1 MRDMPPSKFDMI
13 RFFEGIYV
21 FQQWE
26 IFPDFITNGVKS
38 VAQTMDALQVPQDL
52 AGKRVLDVAPWN
64 GFFSFECVR
73 RGAAEVISLG
83 PDDPA
88 RTGYDKTR
96 DILEITNC
104 KYYRQSV
111 YDLSPDIHGTFDV
124 VLFLGVIYHLRY
136 PLLALDKIYDV
147 SNESLY
153 VDSAI
158 IDDFV
163 RDTTISAELAQKILS
178 DGRVFHS
185 LPIVY
190 FTKSEETGDFC
201 NWFMPNKRCLQDFVE
216 SSGFK
221 IDHCTDDGQWAWLS
235 AIKGQRRFTFGI
247 EGFNPSI

>member
-1 MRDMPPSKFDMI
+1 MRDMAPSEFDMI

-96 DILEITNC
+96 DVLEINNC

-111 YDLSPDIHGTFDV
+111 YDLSP
-124 VLFLGVIYHLRY
+124 
-136 PLLALDKIYDV
+136 
-147 SNESLY
+147 
-153 VDSAI
+153 
-158 IDDFV
+158 
-163 RDTTISAELAQKILS
+163 
-178 DGRVFHS
+178 
-185 LPIVY
+185 
-190 FTKSEETGDFC
+190 
-201 NWFMPNKRCLQDFVE
+201 
-216 SSGFK
+216 
-221 IDHCTDDGQWAWLS
+221 
-235 AIKGQRRFTFGI
+235 
-247 EGFNPSI
+247 